1 MSRRSFPSEEPT
13 RIPELDASLRSFY
26 REDRRRA
33 TSSERDL
40 GLHWRGRDG
49 VSYRAA
55 WVKDTGELYALRHGD
70 SSVPDRLDVLARV
83 DEDALEHELA
93 GWHEV
98 CDSNNPGTYE
108 WLRERAAAAGRRFRR
123 RTTHTTRPVVA
134 GA

>member
-1 MSRRSFPSEEPT
+1 MSRRSPSREPS
-13 RIPELDASLRSFY
+13 RLPELDASLRSFY

-40 GLHWRGRDG
+40 GLHWRARDG

-55 WVKDTGELYALRHGD
+55 WVEETGELYALRHGD
-70 SSVPDRLDVLARV
+70 SAAADRLDVLAQV
-83 DEDALEHELA
+83 DAEALEHELA

-98 CDSNNPGTYE
+98 CDSDKPGTYE

-123 RTTHTTRPVVA
+123 RTGRPTRPAVA
-134 GA
+134 GV